1 MATFA
6 TINNVLE
13 YEPQI
18 QDYGI
23 FDFDDALS
31 KAQADVERHLRIDWW
46 PTLQVG
52 KFDITVIGLNVEMN
66 ADKLQA
72 SQLTRATVYRAL
84 AYYIF
89 PQLSRFEP
97 EQDVFMMKMEYYRD
111 QWREEI
117 DSVIKDGVE
126 YDLDSD
132 GTITDLEK
140 EPTYFGRLR
149 R

>member
-18 QDYGI
+18 RDYGI

-97 EQDVFMMKMEYYRD
+97 EQDVFMMKMEYYRE

-117 DSVIKDGVE
+117 DAVIKDGVE